1 MTEKEMEV
9 VITDII
15 KDILREKRFPFG
27 IPQKGIGN
35 KRATGNLINSI
46 KAKNVIISENMET
59 ISFDLDALN
68 YLINV
73 EKGRARNKTPPP
85 IKSIMSWIKA
95 RGINIRD
102 ERGRFVKGNIINKTD
117 AQTRLAFAISKKIG
131 KFGIRPTNVV
141 NIAITAIEND
151 PRFFDLYQK
160 EAFDKLDDKLK
171 LD

>member
-46 KAKNVIISENMET
+46 KAKNVTISENMET

-73 EKGRARNKTPPP
+73 DKGRGENRTPPP
-85 IKSIMSWIKA
+85 IRSIISCIKA

-102 ERGRFVKGNIINKTD
+102 ERGRFVKGNIINKTN

-131 KFGIRPTNVV
+131 KFGIRPINIGK
-141 NIAITAIEND
+141 IAIPAIEND

-160 EAFDKLDDKLK
+160 EAFDKLDDKIK

>member
-1 MTEKEMEV
+1 MTEEQMAA

-15 KDILREKRFPFG
+15 KDILLEKRFPFG

-46 KAKNVIISENMET
+46 KAKNVTISENMET
-59 ISFDLDALN
+59 ISFDLDAMN

-73 EKGRARNKTPPP
+73 DKGRGTNKTPPP
-85 IKSIMSWIKA
+85 IKAIIRWINA

-102 ERGRFVKGNIINKTD
+102 EKGRFVKGNIINKTN

-131 KFGIRPTNVV
+131 KFGVRPINIGK
-141 NIAITAIEND
+141 IAITAIEND

-160 EAFDKLDDKLK
+160 EAFDKLDDKIK

>member
-1 MTEKEMEV
+1 MTEEQMAV

-35 KRATGNLINSI
+35 KKATGNLINSI
-46 KAKNVIISENMET
+46 KAKNVTISENMET

-73 EKGRARNKTPPP
+73 DKGRGRNLTPPP
-85 IKSIMSWIKA
+85 IWSIINWIKA
-95 RGINIRD
+95 KGINIRN
-102 ERGRFVKGNIINKTD
+102 EKGRFIKGNIINNTD
-117 AQTRLAFAISKKIG
+117 KQTRLAFAISKKIG
-131 KFGIRPTNVV
+131 KFGIRPINIGS
-141 NIAITAIEND
+141 IAITAIEND

-160 EAFDKLDDKLK
+160 EAFDKLDDKIK

>member
-46 KAKNVIISENMET
+46 KAKNVTITENMET

-73 EKGRARNKTPPP
+73 DKGRGENRTPPP
-85 IKSIMSWIKA
+85 IRSIISWIKA

-102 ERGRFVKGNIINKTD
+102 ERGRFVKGNIINKTN

-131 KFGIRPTNVV
+131 KFGIRPINIGK
-141 NIAITAIEND
+141 IAITAIEND